1 VALALLI
8 HAELALVIGLAA
20 FFWVPRNADMIALMG
35 GKGGEPESIDV
46 ATLDEETT
54 RKILAELDKQ
64 EEEEEQK
71 AEEEKKKEE
80 ESVKAPGQVV
90 DLAKPDEEKRP
101 KDARFAAEHDSSVE
115 KETKKYGQ
123 FDSRSRQGMAQ
134 GDADQTRPAVPAT
147 PPSPKTSP
155 TPPGRLAMRMPPGER
170 GRQGPPGQP
179 GESAPAQQGMP
190 GESLVAEPDPNG
202 DLSPP
207 GRDGA
212 SKAAGGVAAGGPAPS
227 PKNANG
233 SPPSLIPSEQQIAR
247 AIGSGTQDHLKDI
260 DEGAET
266 ALNAKKWKFASF
278 FNRVKAQV
286 RDQWRPAE
294 EYRRRDPSGSIYGQQ
309 DRYTLLRV
317 QLKAD
322 GSLANVALEKPSGVE
337 FLDDEAI
344 EAFKQAQPFPN
355 PPKSLVDNGTGLI
368 DFRFGFFFELSGSPN
383 MKIFRYGNGSL

>member
-1 VALALLI
+1 LALAILI
-8 HAELALVIGLAA
+8 HAELFLVIGLAA
-20 FFWVPRNADMIALMG
+20 FFWVPRNADMLAMMG
-35 GKGGEPESIDV
+35 GKGAEPESIDV
-46 ATLDEETT
+46 ATLDDETT

-64 EEEEEQK
+64 DEEEEQAK
-71 AEEEKKKEE
+71 EEERKKEE

-90 DLAKPDEEKRP
+90 DLAKPLEEKRP
-101 KDARFAAEHDSSVE
+101 DKARFAAEHDSSVE

-123 FDSRSRQGMAQ
+123 FDKSSRQASAEGNAE
-134 GDADQTRPAVPAT
+134 QTRPAVPAT
-147 PPSPKTSP
+147 PPSPKSSP
-155 TPPGRLAMRMPPGER
+155 TPPSALAMRAPPGQR

-179 GESAPAQQGMP
+179 GESAPAVQGMP
-190 GESLVAEPDPNG
+190 GEAVAAEPDPNG

-212 SKAAGGVAAGGPAPS
+212 QNASGGLPTGSPS
-227 PKNANG
+227 PLRKSSNG
-233 SPPSLIPSEQQIAR
+233 SPPSLIPSEQQLAR

-260 DEGAET
+260 EDGAET
-266 ALNAKKWKFASF
+266 ALNAKKWKFSSF
-278 FNRVKAQV
+278 FNRVKQQV

-317 QLKAD
+317 QLKPD
-322 GSLANVALEKPSGVE
+322 GTLAKVALEKPSGVE

-383 MKIFRYGNGSL
+383 MKIFKYGSM